1 MPPKITKVKVEKE
14 KPKTLNLK
22 TDEEIAMDFAIKV
35 YKKFDKSI
43 KSIVLFGSAA
53 KQEVTKGSDIDIII
67 IIDDVSIKWDLEMV
81 SWYRE
86 ELAKIS
92 AANPYPRGI
101 HVNTIKL
108 STWWNDMMKTDP
120 VVINVLRFGVPLVDI
135 GGFFEPLKFL
145 LLQGR
150 IKPSPEAIYN
160 TLQRAPIHL
169 GRCKFAKYQAIEA
182 LYWCFVDAAHAALI
196 AAGNLPPSTE
206 HISLELKSQF
216 VDHGLLDKKYIIWYR
231 DLMILHKRVT
241 HGEVP
246 EVKGVDI
253 DVWQSRADEFLNV
266 SSRLITRLTTEKE
279 RVEGKK

>member
-1 MPPKITKVKVEKE
+1 MAPKNKVKVIKE
-14 KPKTLNLK
+14 RPKTLDLK

-35 YKKFDKSI
+35 YKKFDRSI
-43 KSIVLFGSAA
+43 KSIILFGSVA

-67 IIDDVSIKWDLEMV
+67 VIDDVSIKWDIEMI

-92 AANPYPRGI
+92 ALNPYTRGV

-108 STWWNDMMKTDP
+108 STWWNDLMKTDP
-120 VVINVLRFGVPLVDI
+120 VIINVLRFGVPLVDI
-135 GGFFEPLKFL
+135 GGFFEPLKYL
-145 LLQGR
+145 LLQGK

-169 GRCKFAKYQAIEA
+169 SRCKFSKYQGIEA

-206 HISLELKSQF
+206 QISLELKLQF

-246 EVKGVDI
+246 EIKGADI
-253 DVWQSRADEFLNV
+253 DIWESRADEFLNV
-266 SSRLITRLTTEKE
+266 MARLVNRLVSDKE
-279 RVEGKK
+279 RK